1 MIANEDAA
9 QPPAPTPPA
18 AASAAG
24 AGAWY
29 AVVMMAV
36 VVMFAQIDRSVMAL
50 MVQPMKRDLGLS
62 DTQVSL
68 LIGIAFTFFYVIVG
82 PLMARVADRGF
93 RKAVVASSLA
103 VWSAATVAC
112 GLAQNFWQF
121 FLGRAVIGGAESS
134 SSPAALSMI
143 ADIIPR
149 DRLPRAYAIYNSGF
163 MAGGAI
169 ALTLGGL
176 LLGMLHDFVPIQIPG
191 VGTIRN
197 WQLVFVIL
205 GLPGLLVALIIA
217 LTVPEPQRRQG
228 HKPKGYPLR
237 EVIAF
242 LVESRAMHLPM
253 LAGVLINSVQAF
265 GTAAW
270 LPAFYE
276 RTYGWGPATA
286 GPLLGTVNIAASL
299 VGLFFGAWMAE
310 RIGKRSD
317 DANLRM
323 LFLANFLSIPF
334 YVIQPLMPSPW
345 LALAFGAANLA
356 VSSIGAAGYNSAL
369 QLSTPNAMRG
379 QINALYLFAIA
390 AIGGAFGPLLIALLT
405 DNVGRSEADLRYVL
419 VGFRLLL
426 APLDCFLIWLAIRPY
441 ALAYRRRIEAGD

>member
-1 MIANEDAA
+1 
-9 QPPAPTPPA
+9 
-18 AASAAG
+18 
-24 AGAWY
+24 
-29 AVVMMAV
+29 
-36 VVMFAQIDRSVMAL
+36 
-50 MVQPMKRDLGLS
+50 
-62 DTQVSL
+62 
-68 LIGIAFTFFYVIVG
+68 
-82 PLMARVADRGF
+82 
-93 RKAVVASSLA
+93 
-103 VWSAATVAC
+103 
-112 GLAQNFWQF
+112 
-121 FLGRAVIGGAESS
+121 
-134 SSPAALSMI
+134 
-143 ADIIPR
+143 
-149 DRLPRAYAIYNSGF
+149 
-163 MAGGAI
+163 
-169 ALTLGGL
+169 
-176 LLGMLHDFVPIQIPG
+176 
-191 VGTIRN
+191 
-197 WQLVFVIL
+197 
-205 GLPGLLVALIIA
+205 
-217 LTVPEPQRRQG
+217 
-228 HKPKGYPLR
+228 
-237 EVIAF
+237 
-242 LVESRAMHLPM
+242 MHLPM